1 MKKTIRFLITGVGG
15 QGTILASDI
24 LAEVGLRLGHDA
36 KKSDILGLAV
46 RGGSVVSHIIWG
58 ENVRAPMIDRGTADY
73 YLSFEWLEGLR
84 RLVYTNKDTVVLAND
99 WRIDPVSVS
108 SGQADYPDE
117 DGIRAA
123 IPCIISS
130 GQCLIDLCPKGGK
143 ITYQISKGGKA
154 IGSFSKQSSGVQGTV
169 CLGIFA
175 SIALRKVRK
184 FIRGIEVFTAC
195 NFILYGDDSLL
206 TGKGIVLDQISCI
219 LKLVFPIEAILMKP
233 VKQVFFF
240 ISLFRGNALPGGT
253 VVNTSHKTA
262 QV

>member
-36 KKSDILGLAV
+36 NKSDILGLAV
-46 RGGSVVSHIIWG
+46 RGGSAVSH
-58 ENVRAPMIDRGTADY
+58 MIDRGTADY

-123 IPCIISS
+123 IRERCAGLREIPATPLAVEMGNARVFNSVMM
-130 GQCLIDLCPKGGK
+130 GGLA
-143 ITYQISKGGKA
+143 QLVGGDA
-154 IGSFSKQSSGVQGTV
+154 DVWRSV
-169 CLGIFA
+169 
-175 SIALRKVRK
+175 IADRVAPKVRDLNVRA
-184 FIRGIEVFTAC
+184 FDAGLNHTF
-195 NFILYGDDSLL
+195 
-206 TGKGIVLDQISCI
+206 
-219 LKLVFPIEAILMKP
+219 
-233 VKQVFFF
+233 
-240 ISLFRGNALPGGT
+240 
-253 VVNTSHKTA
+253 
-262 QV
+262 